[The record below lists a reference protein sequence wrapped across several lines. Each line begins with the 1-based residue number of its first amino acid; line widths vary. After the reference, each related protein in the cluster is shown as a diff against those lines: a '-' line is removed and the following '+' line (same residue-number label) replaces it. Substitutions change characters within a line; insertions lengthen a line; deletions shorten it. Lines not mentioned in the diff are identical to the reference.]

1 MCTGDLLLESQTTA
15 PRSLDWLKVSRSI
28 ALSDERSRG
37 TVTRLLTAWGPGLF
51 GGQPTDPLRH
61 TRYMAAMATL
71 CSEALRL
78 REQLGREANL
88 GFNLKH
94 SVEFSGWG

>member
-1 MCTGDLLLESQTTA
+1 MFTGELLESQTTG

-28 ALSDERSRG
+28 ALSDERSGG
-37 TVTRLLTAWGPGLF
+37 TVTRLLTAWGPELF
-51 GGQPTDPLRH
+51 GGQPTDPLRRK
-61 TRYMAAMATL
+61 RYMAAMATL

-94 SVEFSGWG
+94 RVEFLGWG